1 MPLLRIQIMGWMLC
15 CLFIGPYVM
24 AQTPTQTATVTLDE
38 IALDAAKIETPALL
52 LPFAVSRVD
61 LTSQQGLQQQRSLQ
75 EYLGIVPGLF
85 ALNANNYAQ
94 DLRVSI
100 RGFGAR
106 AAFGIR
112 GIKII
117 VDGIPETT
125 PDGQGQVDNLPLGL
139 LQTMEVLRGPSAS
152 LYGNASGGVLYFT
165 TLDSLSGKSVSLR
178 STVGAFGTQIHQ
190 ATAGVSNDK
199 TSALFYLN
207 RTASN
212 GFRKFS
218 SVSQNVFNV
227 KLKHQLTS
235 QSTLQGQLNLTLS
248 PRAEDAGGL
257 TLSETAQQWDQARS
271 RNVDFDTYEKV
282 NQLKVGLAWDQ
293 RWGNQWKW
301 NTYGFF
307 STRDFYGKLPFE
319 AGGIVDLFRTYSG
332 LGSRLQYKEKKGSV
346 EHQWQMGVE
355 AAFQSD
361 NRKRFQNLQGT
372 QGTQDFSQTEY
383 FNALGLYVV
392 DALQWD
398 KVLLRSSLRL
408 DRQVLGADT
417 VAEAQNYL
425 VLNPSVGLSYGLTA
439 QQRLFANFST
449 SFETP
454 ALSELSANP
463 TGGEGFNLDL
473 APSKALNYELG
484 WKTLWPSGRVEAT
497 FFYIKS
503 SNEITPYELAAFP
516 GRSFYRNSGATQRW
530 GMELFGEFRWNSWQ
544 LSASM
549 TQAQYEFMDTPNME
563 NPLAGKT
570 LPGLPGSLAFIQLQF
585 QPAPDWTL
593 QFTTE
598 HVGRFYANDSN
609 AVAVAAYQQGRLQT
623 EKQFDFSWGALS
635 WTAGIENLWNTRYFD
650 NIRLNAFGGRFYE
663 PAPRRNAY
671 FGLTLDF

>member
-1 MPLLRIQIMGWMLC
+1 MPLLRKQIIGWILIS
-15 CLFIGPYVM
+15 LIIEHHIL
-24 AQTPTQTATVTLDE
+24 AQTPTQTVTVTLDE
-38 IALDAAKIETPALL
+38 ITLDATKIETPALL
-52 LPFAVSRVD
+52 VPFAVSRVD
-61 LTSQQGLQQQRSLQ
+61 LLSQQGLQQQLSLQ
-75 EYLGIVPGLF
+75 EYLGIVPGVF
-85 ALNANNYAQ
+85 SLNANNYAQ

-139 LQTMEVLRGPSAS
+139 LKTMEVLRGPSAS
-152 LYGNASGGVLYFT
+152 LYGNASGGVLYLT
-165 TLDSLSGKSVSLR
+165 TLDSLSGKRVSFR
-178 STVGAFGTQIHQ
+178 STVGAFGTQIYQ
-190 ATAGVSNDK
+190 ATAEVNNSK

-218 SVSQNVFNV
+218 AVSQNIFNA

-248 PRAEDAGGL
+248 PRAEDSGGL
-257 TLSETAQQWDQARS
+257 TLKETEQQWDQARS

-293 RWGNQWKW
+293 RWGSQWNW

-319 AGGIVDLFRTYSG
+319 AGGIVDLFRIYSG
-332 LGSRLQYKEKKGSV
+332 LGSRLQFKEKKENL
-346 EHQWQMGVE
+346 EHQWQMGIE

-361 NRKRFQNLQGT
+361 NRKRFFNIQGA
-372 QGTQDFSQTEY
+372 QGAQEFAQTEH
-383 FNALGLYVV
+383 FNALGLYLV
-392 DALQWD
+392 DALQWE
-398 KVLLRSSLRL
+398 KVLLRTSLRL

-417 VAEAQNYL
+417 VAEAQQYL

-439 QQRLFANFST
+439 QHRLYANFST

-463 TGGEGFNLDL
+463 TGKEGFNLDL
-473 APSKALNYELG
+473 APSKAINYEFG
-484 WKTLWPSGRVEAT
+484 WKTLWSSGRLEAT
-497 FFYIKS
+497 LFYSKS
-503 SNEITPYELAAFP
+503 SNEFLPYELAAFP

-530 GMELFGEFRWNSWQ
+530 GMEIFGEIRLNSWK
-544 LSASM
+544 LSTSL
-549 TQAQYEFMDTPNME
+549 TQAQFEFLESSETE
-563 NPLAGKT
+563 NSLAGNT

-585 QPAPDWTL
+585 QPSPDWTV
-593 QFTTE
+593 QFSTE
-598 HVGRFYANDSN
+598 HVGRFYANDTN
-609 AVAVAAYQQGRLQT
+609 EVVIDAYQKGRFQA
-623 EKQFDFSWGALS
+623 EKQFDFSWGTLS
-635 WTAGIENLWNTRYFD
+635 WTAGIHNLWNTQYFD
-650 NIRLNAFGGRFYE
+650 NIRINAFGGRFYE
-663 PAPRRNAY
+663 PAPGRNAY
-671 FGLTLDF
+671 FGLTLEF

>member
-1 MPLLRIQIMGWMLC
+1 MPLLRKQIIGWILIS
-15 CLFIGPYVM
+15 LIIEHHIL
-24 AQTPTQTATVTLDE
+24 AQTPTQTVTVTLDE
-38 IALDAAKIETPALL
+38 ITLDATKIETPALL
-52 LPFAVSRVD
+52 VPFAVSRVD
-61 LTSQQGLQQQRSLQ
+61 LLSQQGLQQQLSLQ
-75 EYLGIVPGLF
+75 EYLGIVPGVF
-85 ALNANNYAQ
+85 SLNANNYAQ

-139 LQTMEVLRGPSAS
+139 LKTMEVLRGPSAS
-152 LYGNASGGVLYFT
+152 LYGNASGGVLYLT
-165 TLDSLSGKSVSLR
+165 TLDSLSGKRVSFR

-190 ATAGVSNDK
+190 ATAGVNNSK

-218 SVSQNVFNV
+218 AVSQNIFNA

-248 PRAEDAGGL
+248 PRAEDSGGL
-257 TLSETAQQWDQARS
+257 TLKETEQQWDQARS

-293 RWGNQWKW
+293 RWGSQWNW

-319 AGGIVDLFRTYSG
+319 AGGIVDLFRIYSG
-332 LGSRLQYKEKKGSV
+332 LGSRLQFKEKKENL
-346 EHQWQMGVE
+346 EHQWQMGIE

-361 NRKRFQNLQGT
+361 NRKRFFNIQGA
-372 QGTQDFSQTEY
+372 QGAQEFAQTEH
-383 FNALGLYVV
+383 FNALGLYLV
-392 DALQWD
+392 DALQWEQ
-398 KVLLRSSLRL
+398 VLLRTSLRL

-417 VAEAQNYL
+417 VAEAQQYL
-425 VLNPSVGLSYGLTA
+425 VLNPSVGLSYGLKA
-439 QQRLFANFST
+439 QQRLYANFST

-463 TGGEGFNLDL
+463 TGKEGFNLDL
-473 APSKALNYELG
+473 APSKAINYEFG
-484 WKTLWPSGRVEAT
+484 WKTLWSSGRLEAT
-497 FFYIKS
+497 LFYSKS
-503 SNEITPYELAAFP
+503 SNEFLPYELAAFP

-530 GMELFGEFRWNSWQ
+530 GMEIFGEIRLNSWK
-544 LSASM
+544 LSTSL
-549 TQAQYEFMDTPNME
+549 TQAQFEFLESSETE
-563 NPLAGKT
+563 NSLAGNT

-585 QPAPDWTL
+585 QPSPDWTV
-593 QFTTE
+593 QFSTE
-598 HVGRFYANDSN
+598 HVGRFYANDTN
-609 AVAVAAYQQGRLQT
+609 EVVIDAYQKGRFQA
-623 EKQFDFSWGALS
+623 EKQFDFSWGTLS
-635 WTAGIENLWNTRYFD
+635 WTAGIHNLWNTQYFD
-650 NIRLNAFGGRFYE
+650 NIRINAFGGRFYE
-663 PAPRRNAY
+663 PAPGRNAY
-671 FGLTLDF
+671 FGLTLEF

>member
-1 MPLLRIQIMGWMLC
+1 MPLLRKQIIGWILIS
-15 CLFIGPYVM
+15 LIIEHHIL
-24 AQTPTQTATVTLDE
+24 AQTPTQTVTVTLDE
-38 IALDAAKIETPALL
+38 ITLDATKIETPALL
-52 LPFAVSRVD
+52 VPFAVSRVD
-61 LTSQQGLQQQRSLQ
+61 LLSQQGLQQQLSLQ
-75 EYLGIVPGLF
+75 EYLGIVPGVF
-85 ALNANNYAQ
+85 SLNANNYAQ

-139 LQTMEVLRGPSAS
+139 LKTMEVLRGPSAS
-152 LYGNASGGVLYFT
+152 LYGNASGGVLYLT
-165 TLDSLSGKSVSLR
+165 TLDSLSGKRVSFR
-178 STVGAFGTQIHQ
+178 STVGAFGTQIYQ
-190 ATAGVSNDK
+190 ATAEVNNSK

-218 SVSQNVFNV
+218 AVSQNIFNA

-248 PRAEDAGGL
+248 PRAEDSGGL
-257 TLSETAQQWDQARS
+257 TLKETEQQWDQARS

-293 RWGNQWKW
+293 RWGSQWNW

-319 AGGIVDLFRTYSG
+319 AGGIVDLFRIYSG
-332 LGSRLQYKEKKGSV
+332 LGSRLQFKEKKENL
-346 EHQWQMGVE
+346 EHQWQMGIE

-361 NRKRFQNLQGT
+361 NRKRFFNIQGA
-372 QGTQDFSQTEY
+372 QGAQEFAQTEH
-383 FNALGLYVV
+383 FNALGLYLV
-392 DALQWD
+392 DALQWE
-398 KVLLRSSLRL
+398 KVLLRTSLRL

-417 VAEAQNYL
+417 VAEAQQYL

-439 QQRLFANFST
+439 QHRLYANFST

-463 TGGEGFNLDL
+463 TGKEGFNLDL
-473 APSKALNYELG
+473 APSKAINYEFG
-484 WKTLWPSGRVEAT
+484 WKTLWSSGRLEAT
-497 FFYIKS
+497 LFYSKS
-503 SNEITPYELAAFP
+503 SNEFLPYELAAFP

-530 GMELFGEFRWNSWQ
+530 GMEIFGEIRLNSWK
-544 LSASM
+544 LSTSL
-549 TQAQYEFMDTPNME
+549 TQAQFEFLESSETE
-563 NPLAGKT
+563 NSLAGNT

-585 QPAPDWTL
+585 QPSPDWTV
-593 QFTTE
+593 QFSTE
-598 HVGRFYANDSN
+598 HVGRFYANDTN
-609 AVAVAAYQQGRLQT
+609 EVVIDAYQKGRFQA
-623 EKQFDFSWGALS
+623 EKQFDFSWGTLS
-635 WTAGIENLWNTRYFD
+635 WTAGIHNLWNTQYFD
-650 NIRLNAFGGRFYE
+650 NIRINAFGGRFYE
-663 PAPRRNAY
+663 PAPGRNAY
-671 FGLTLDF
+671 YGLILEF

>member
-1 MPLLRIQIMGWMLC
+1 MPLLRKQIIGWILIS
-15 CLFIGPYVM
+15 LLIEPHII
-24 AQTPTQTATVTLDE
+24 AQTPTQTVTVTLDE
-38 IALDAAKIETPALL
+38 IVLDATKIETPALL
-52 LPFAVSRVD
+52 VPFAVSRID
-61 LTSQQGLQQQRSLQ
+61 LLSQQGLQQQLSLQ
-75 EYLGIVPGLF
+75 EYLGIVPGVF
-85 ALNANNYAQ
+85 SLNANNYAQ

-139 LQTMEVLRGPSAS
+139 LKTMEVLRGPSAS
-152 LYGNASGGVLYFT
+152 LYGNASGGVLYLT

-178 STVGAFGTQIHQ
+178 STVGAFGTQIYQ
-190 ATAGVSNDK
+190 ATAEVNNSK
-199 TSALFYLN
+199 ASALFYLN

-218 SVSQNVFNV
+218 AVSQNIFNA

-248 PRAEDAGGL
+248 PRAEDSGGL
-257 TLSETAQQWDQARS
+257 TLKETEQQWDQARS

-293 RWGNQWKW
+293 RWGSQWNW

-319 AGGIVDLFRTYSG
+319 AGGIVDLFRIYSG
-332 LGSRLQYKEKKGSV
+332 LGSRLQFKEKKENL
-346 EHQWQMGVE
+346 EHQWQMGIE

-361 NRKRFQNLQGT
+361 NRKRFFNIQGA
-372 QGTQDFSQTEY
+372 QGAQEFAQTEH
-383 FNALGLYVV
+383 FNALGLYLV
-392 DALQWD
+392 DALQWEQ
-398 KVLLRSSLRL
+398 VLLRTSLRL

-417 VAEAQNYL
+417 VAEAQQYL
-425 VLNPSVGLSYGLTA
+425 VLNPSVGLSYGLKA

-463 TGGEGFNLDL
+463 TGKEGFNLDL
-473 APSKALNYELG
+473 APSKAINYEFG
-484 WKTLWPSGRVEAT
+484 WKTLWSSGRLEAT
-497 FFYIKS
+497 LFYSKS
-503 SNEITPYELAAFP
+503 SNEFLPYELAAFP

-530 GMELFGEFRWNSWQ
+530 GMEIFGEIRWNSWK
-544 LSASM
+544 LSTSL
-549 TQAQYEFMDTPNME
+549 TQAQFEFLESSETE
-563 NPLAGKT
+563 NSLAGNT

-585 QPAPDWTL
+585 QPSPDWTV
-593 QFTTE
+593 QFSTE
-598 HVGRFYANDSN
+598 HVGRFYANDTN
-609 AVAVAAYQQGRLQT
+609 EVVIDAYQKGRFQA
-623 EKQFDFSWGALS
+623 EKQFDFSWGTLS
-635 WTAGIENLWNTRYFD
+635 WTAGIYNLWNTRYFD
-650 NIRLNAFGGRFYE
+650 NIRINAFGGRFYE
-663 PAPRRNAY
+663 PAPGRNAY
-671 FGLTLDF
+671 FGLTLEF

>member
-1 MPLLRIQIMGWMLC
+1 MPLLRKQIIGWILIS
-15 CLFIGPYVM
+15 LLIEPHII
-24 AQTPTQTATVTLDE
+24 AQTPTQTVTVTLDE
-38 IALDAAKIETPALL
+38 IVLDATKIETPALL
-52 LPFAVSRVD
+52 VPFAVSRID
-61 LTSQQGLQQQRSLQ
+61 LLSQQGLQQQLSLQ
-75 EYLGIVPGLF
+75 EYLGIVPGVF
-85 ALNANNYAQ
+85 SLNANNYAQ

-139 LQTMEVLRGPSAS
+139 LKTMEVLRGPSAS
-152 LYGNASGGVLYFT
+152 LYGNASGGVLYLT
-165 TLDSLSGKSVSLR
+165 TLDSLSGKRVSFR
-178 STVGAFGTQIHQ
+178 STVGAFATQIHQ
-190 ATAGVSNDK
+190 ATAEVNNSK
-199 TSALFYLN
+199 ASALFYLN

-218 SVSQNVFNV
+218 AVSQNIFNA

-248 PRAEDAGGL
+248 PRAEDSGGL
-257 TLSETAQQWDQARS
+257 TLKETEQQWDQARS

-293 RWGNQWKW
+293 RWGSQWNL

-319 AGGIVDLFRTYSG
+319 AGGIVDLFRIYSG
-332 LGSRLQYKEKKGSV
+332 LGSRLQFKEKKENL
-346 EHQWQMGVE
+346 EHQWQMGIE

-361 NRKRFQNLQGT
+361 NRKRFFNIQGA
-372 QGTQDFSQTEY
+372 QGAQEFAQTEH
-383 FNALGLYVV
+383 FNALGLYLV
-392 DALQWD
+392 DALQWEQ
-398 KVLLRSSLRL
+398 VLLRTSLRL

-417 VAEAQNYL
+417 VAEAQQYL

-439 QQRLFANFST
+439 QHRLYANFST

-463 TGGEGFNLDL
+463 TGKEGFNLDL
-473 APSKALNYELG
+473 APSKAINYEFG
-484 WKTLWPSGRVEAT
+484 WKTLWSSGRLEAT
-497 FFYIKS
+497 LFYSKS
-503 SNEITPYELAAFP
+503 SNEFLPYELAAFP

-530 GMELFGEFRWNSWQ
+530 GMEIFGEIRLNSWK
-544 LSASM
+544 LSTSL
-549 TQAQYEFMDTPNME
+549 TQAQFEFLESSETE
-563 NPLAGKT
+563 NSLAGNT

-585 QPAPDWTL
+585 QPSPDWTV
-593 QFTTE
+593 QFSTE
-598 HVGRFYANDSN
+598 HVGRFYANDTN
-609 AVAVAAYQQGRLQT
+609 EVVIDAYQKGRFQA
-623 EKQFDFSWGALS
+623 EKQFDFSWGTLS
-635 WTAGIENLWNTRYFD
+635 WTAGIHNLWNTQYFD
-650 NIRLNAFGGRFYE
+650 NIRINAFGGRFYE
-663 PAPRRNAY
+663 PAPGRNAY
-671 FGLTLDF
+671 FGLTLEF

>member
-1 MPLLRIQIMGWMLC
+1 MPLLRKQIIGWILIS
-15 CLFIGPYVM
+15 LLIEPHII
-24 AQTPTQTATVTLDE
+24 AQTPTQTITVTLDE
-38 IALDAAKIETPALL
+38 IALDATKIETPALL
-52 LPFAVSRVD
+52 VPFAVSRID
-61 LTSQQGLQQQRSLQ
+61 LLSQQGLQQQLSLQ
-75 EYLGIVPGLF
+75 EYLGIVPGVF
-85 ALNANNYAQ
+85 SLNANNYAQ

-139 LQTMEVLRGPSAS
+139 LKTMEVLRGPSAS
-152 LYGNASGGVLYFT
+152 LYGNASGGVLYLT

-178 STVGAFGTQIHQ
+178 STVGAFGTQIYQ
-190 ATAGVSNDK
+190 ATAEVNNSK

-218 SVSQNVFNV
+218 AVSQNIFNA

-248 PRAEDAGGL
+248 PRAEDSGGL
-257 TLSETAQQWDQARS
+257 TLNETEQQWDQARS

-293 RWGNQWKW
+293 RWGSQWNW

-319 AGGIVDLFRTYSG
+319 AGGIVDLLRTYSG
-332 LGSRLQYKEKKGSV
+332 LGSRLQFKEKKENV
-346 EHQWQMGVE
+346 EHQWQMGIE

-361 NRKRFQNLQGT
+361 NRKRFFNIQGT
-372 QGTQDFSQTEY
+372 QGAQEFAQTEY
-383 FNALGLYVV
+383 FNALGLYLV
-392 DALQWD
+392 DALQWE
-398 KVLLRSSLRL
+398 KVLLRTSLRL
-408 DRQVLGADT
+408 DRQVLGTDT
-417 VAEAQNYL
+417 VAEAQQYL

-439 QQRLFANFST
+439 QHRLYANFST

-463 TGGEGFNLDL
+463 TGKEGFNLNL
-473 APSKALNYELG
+473 APSKAINYELG
-484 WKTLWPSGRVEAT
+484 WKTLWPSGRLEAT
-497 FFYIKS
+497 LFYSKS
-503 SNEITPYELAAFP
+503 SNEFLPYELAAFP

-530 GMELFGEFRWNSWQ
+530 GMEIFGEIRWNSWK
-544 LSASM
+544 LSTSL
-549 TQAQYEFMDTPNME
+549 TQAQFKFLESSETE
-563 NPLAGKT
+563 NSLAGNT

-585 QPAPDWTL
+585 QPSPDWTV
-593 QFTTE
+593 QFSTE
-598 HVGRFYANDSN
+598 HVGRFYANDTN
-609 AVAVAAYQQGRLQT
+609 EVVIDAYQKGRFQA
-623 EKQFDFSWGALS
+623 EKQFDFSWGTLS
-635 WTAGIENLWNTRYFD
+635 WTAGIHNLWNTRYFD
-650 NIRLNAFGGRFYE
+650 NIRINAFGGRFYE
-663 PAPRRNAY
+663 PAPGRNAY
-671 FGLTLDF
+671 FGLALGW

>member
-1 MPLLRIQIMGWMLC
+1 MPLLRKQIIGWILIS
-15 CLFIGPYVM
+15 LIIEHHIL
-24 AQTPTQTATVTLDE
+24 AQTPTQTVTVTLDE
-38 IALDAAKIETPALL
+38 ITLDATKIETPALL
-52 LPFAVSRVD
+52 VPFAVSRID
-61 LTSQQGLQQQRSLQ
+61 LLSQQGLQQQLSLQ
-75 EYLGIVPGLF
+75 EYLGIVPGVF
-85 ALNANNYAQ
+85 SLNANNYAQ

-139 LQTMEVLRGPSAS
+139 LKTMEVLRGPSAS
-152 LYGNASGGVLYFT
+152 LYGNASGGVLYLT

-190 ATAGVSNDK
+190 ATAGVNNSK

-207 RTASN
+207 RTVSN

-218 SVSQNVFNV
+218 AVSQNIFNA

-248 PRAEDAGGL
+248 PRAEDSGGL
-257 TLSETAQQWDQARS
+257 TLKETEQQWDQARS

-293 RWGNQWKW
+293 RWGSQWNW

-319 AGGIVDLFRTYSG
+319 AGGIVDLFRIYSG
-332 LGSRLQYKEKKGSV
+332 LGSRLQFKEKKENL
-346 EHQWQMGVE
+346 EHQWQMGIE

-361 NRKRFQNLQGT
+361 NRKRFFNIQGA
-372 QGTQDFSQTEY
+372 QGAQEFAQTEH
-383 FNALGLYVV
+383 FNALGLYLV
-392 DALQWD
+392 DALQWE
-398 KVLLRSSLRL
+398 KVLLRTSLRL

-417 VAEAQNYL
+417 VAEAQQYL

-439 QQRLFANFST
+439 QHRLYANFST

-463 TGGEGFNLDL
+463 TGKEGFNLDL
-473 APSKALNYELG
+473 APSKAINYEFG
-484 WKTLWPSGRVEAT
+484 WKTLWSSGRLEAT
-497 FFYIKS
+497 LFYSKS
-503 SNEITPYELAAFP
+503 SNEFLPYELAAFP

-530 GMELFGEFRWNSWQ
+530 GMEIFGEIRLNSWK
-544 LSASM
+544 LSTSL
-549 TQAQYEFMDTPNME
+549 TQAQFEFLESSETE
-563 NPLAGKT
+563 NSLAGNT

-585 QPAPDWTL
+585 QPSPDWTV
-593 QFTTE
+593 QFSTE
-598 HVGRFYANDSN
+598 HVGRFYANDTN
-609 AVAVAAYQQGRLQT
+609 EVVIDAYQKGRFQA
-623 EKQFDFSWGALS
+623 EKQFDFSWGTLS
-635 WTAGIENLWNTRYFD
+635 WTAGIHNLWNTQYFD
-650 NIRLNAFGGRFYE
+650 NIRINAFGGRFYE
-663 PAPRRNAY
+663 PAPGRNAY
-671 FGLTLDF
+671 FGLILEL

>member
-1 MPLLRIQIMGWMLC
+1 MPLLRKQIIGWILIS
-15 CLFIGPYVM
+15 LIIEHHIL
-24 AQTPTQTATVTLDE
+24 AQTPTQTVTVTLDE
-38 IALDAAKIETPALL
+38 ITLDATKIETPALL
-52 LPFAVSRVD
+52 VPFAVSRVD
-61 LTSQQGLQQQRSLQ
+61 LLSQQGLQQQLSLQ
-75 EYLGIVPGLF
+75 EYLGIVPGVF
-85 ALNANNYAQ
+85 SLNANNYAQ

-139 LQTMEVLRGPSAS
+139 LKTMEVLRGPSAS
-152 LYGNASGGVLYFT
+152 LYGNASGGVLYLT
-165 TLDSLSGKSVSLR
+165 TLDSLSGKRVSFR
-178 STVGAFGTQIHQ
+178 STVGAFGTQIYQ
-190 ATAGVSNDK
+190 ATAEVNNSK
-199 TSALFYLN
+199 ASALFYLN

-218 SVSQNVFNV
+218 AVSQNIFNA

-248 PRAEDAGGL
+248 PRAEDSGGL
-257 TLSETAQQWDQARS
+257 TLKETEQQWDQARS

-293 RWGNQWKW
+293 RWGSQWNL

-319 AGGIVDLFRTYSG
+319 AGGIVDLFRIYSG
-332 LGSRLQYKEKKGSV
+332 LGSRLQFKEKKENL
-346 EHQWQMGVE
+346 EHQWQMGIE

-361 NRKRFQNLQGT
+361 NRKRFFNIQGA
-372 QGTQDFSQTEY
+372 QGAQEFAQTEH
-383 FNALGLYVV
+383 FNALGLYLV
-392 DALQWD
+392 DALQWE
-398 KVLLRSSLRL
+398 KVLLRTSLRL

-417 VAEAQNYL
+417 VAEAQQYL

-439 QQRLFANFST
+439 QHRLYANFST

-463 TGGEGFNLDL
+463 TGKEGFNLDL
-473 APSKALNYELG
+473 APSKAINYEFG
-484 WKTLWPSGRVEAT
+484 WKTLWSSGRLEAT
-497 FFYIKS
+497 LFYSKS
-503 SNEITPYELAAFP
+503 SNEFLPYELAAFP

-530 GMELFGEFRWNSWQ
+530 GMEIFGEIRLNSWK
-544 LSASM
+544 LSTSL
-549 TQAQYEFMDTPNME
+549 TQAQFEFLESSETE
-563 NPLAGKT
+563 NSLAGNT

-585 QPAPDWTL
+585 QPSPDWTV
-593 QFTTE
+593 QFSTE
-598 HVGRFYANDSN
+598 HVGRFYANDTN
-609 AVAVAAYQQGRLQT
+609 EVVIDAYQKGRFQA
-623 EKQFDFSWGALS
+623 EKQFDFSWGTLS
-635 WTAGIENLWNTRYFD
+635 WTAGIHNLWNTQYFD
-650 NIRLNAFGGRFYE
+650 NIRINAFGGRFYE
-663 PAPRRNAY
+663 PAPGRNAY
-671 FGLTLDF
+671 FGLTLEF